1 VEVNI
6 VVGPGFALQTVPAQ
20 DRLRER
26 IWTAVG
32 RPIHEAWLT
41 ISITADRRW
50 A

>member
-6 VVGPGFALQTVPAQ
+6 VVGPRFALQTVPAQ
-20 DRLRER
+20 DELRAR
-26 IWTAVG
+26 IWAAVD

-41 ISITADRRW
+41 INITADRRW